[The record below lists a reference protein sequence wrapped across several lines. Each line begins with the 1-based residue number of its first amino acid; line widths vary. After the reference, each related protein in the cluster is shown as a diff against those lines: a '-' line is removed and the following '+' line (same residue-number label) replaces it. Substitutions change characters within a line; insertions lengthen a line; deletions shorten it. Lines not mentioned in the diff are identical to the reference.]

1 MDLCPIHQVWP
12 KHNARYGE
20 RGKKTRHAEEGVER
34 QHQGIDRPGVFQVP
48 EGSREQGKIEQTG
61 CEIICGAP
69 MTLTVKGL
77 MMMKMMQWVLIS
89 VSPYLY
95 VFISVSLGGL
105 CMCPHLYMSH
115 LCVPLTPSLTL
126 YPSTPNLSLT

>member
-1 MDLCPIHQVWP
+1 MLICFCNIRILRKNTATALLISGRERKRWEDSIREWTSLEFGKSQR
-12 KHNARYGE
+12 AGE
-20 RGKKTRHAEEGVER
+20 N
-34 QHQGIDRPGVFQVP
+34 
-48 EGSREQGKIEQTG
+48 REKWRKLS
-61 CEIICGAP
+61 CKIICGAP